1 MLRLYVKRKEDQ
13 QIDYQKDLV
22 DATTDL
28 FSLGVLILEVVN

>member
-13 QIDYQKDLV
+13 QIDYKKDLV

-28 FSLGVLILEVVN
+28 FSLGVLLLEVVN